1 VITQT
6 NSADIARLPEAYRTF
21 YHECVTF
28 IPESRVFCD
37 PISTLAYGTD
47 ASVYRLTPK
56 IVIKVSCADEMAR
69 IIMLADSAR
78 IAVTFRAAGTSLSG
92 QAVTDSV
99 LLVMSGGW
107 GKCVIADNG
116 DTISLEPG
124 ILGAEANAYLKPY
137 DRKIGPDPASIN
149 HAMIGGIAAN
159 NASGMCCGTTD
170 NSYKTV
176 TEMKIIFHDGTLLD
190 TSDPASRTAF
200 LAGHRE
206 LVSVVEN
213 IRDEIAADSG
223 LSELITRKYKIKNTT
238 GYGINSFVDHQDPI
252 DIIKHLMIGSEG
264 TLGFIADI
272 TFRTIVE
279 HAHKASALIFF
290 PDIAS
295 ACHGVMQLDRTV
307 VSAAELMDRIALRSV
322 DEKPGMPEYLKT
334 LDENVTALLVEV
346 RGENPVELEEKVGQ
360 LKQRLA
366 GLPTVFPITFTA
378 VKAEYE
384 ALWNIRKGLFPAV
397 GNVRRIG
404 TSVIIEDIAF
414 PLERLAEAT
423 VELRDIMIRNSYG
436 DAIIFGHALDGN
448 LHFVLTPDFTR
459 QEEVD
464 QYEKF
469 MQEVCAMVVDSYGG
483 ALKAE
488 HGTGRNMAPFV
499 EMEWGVH
506 AYSLMKRIK
515 QAFDPHNLINPG
527 VLIND
532 NPAVYL
538 ENLKHMPQAHEKI
551 DKCIECG
558 FCEIMC
564 PSKHLTSTPRQRIT
578 AQRQIAGL
586 RHSGTDPGQLERLE
600 QDYTYWGE
608 ATCAA
613 DGLCA
618 TTCPVSI
625 NTGDYTKLLRN
636 QKHGPQANAVAN
648 YIGSHF
654 AGTTAL
660 LRTGLNLA
668 DLLHQTLGTSV
679 MLRMTGTA
687 RELSGKRM
695 PLWTP
700 WMPQRGSVPKLS
712 QPHQPTKRPK
722 VVYFPSCSSRMMGP
736 AQSDPDQRPL
746 NQAVLAVLEKAGYE
760 VILPDDMDK
769 LCCGMAF
776 DSKGFFEAAE
786 TKSRELE
793 KALMAAS
800 HNGEY
805 PVLCD
810 TSPCLYRM
818 RQVLDKMLKL
828 YEPVEFIH
836 DFLMQRL
843 IFSKSPETV
852 AIHVTCS
859 STKMLL
865 TEKFKTVALACVEKI
880 VTPTKVTCCGFA
892 GSKGFDTPELT
903 AAALAEL
910 KPSLPAECKTGYSN
924 SRPCEIGLSQHG
936 GINYQS
942 IAYLVDR
949 CTTRRNLNN
958 SEEMLLESSSWV

>member
-1 VITQT
+1 M
-6 NSADIARLPEAYRTF
+6 
-21 YHECVTF
+21 
-28 IPESRVFCD
+28 FCD
-37 PISTLAYGTD
+37 PISTMAYGTD
-47 ASVYRLTPK
+47 ASVYRLIPK
-56 IVIKVSCADEMAR
+56 IVIKVSCADEMSR
-69 IIMLADSAR
+69 IITIAGSIK

-107 GKCVIADNG
+107 GKCVISDNG
-116 DTISLEPG
+116 ETISLEPAIMG
-124 ILGAEANAYLKPY
+124 SEANAYLKPY

-190 TSDPASRTAF
+190 TTDAASRAAF
-200 LAGHRE
+200 LAGHRD
-206 LVSVVEN
+206 LVASVES
-213 IRDEIAADSG
+213 IRDEIAADSA
-223 LSELITRKYKIKNTT
+223 LSDLITRKYKIKNTT

-290 PDIAS
+290 PDIAT
-295 ACHGVMQLDRTV
+295 ACQGVMQLDRTV
-307 VSAAELMDRIALRSV
+307 VSAAELMDRISLRAV
-322 DEKPGMPEYLKT
+322 EEKPGMPEYLKT
-334 LDENVTALLVEV
+334 LDENVTSLLVEV
-346 RGENPVELEEKVGQ
+346 RGESHVELDAQVAKV
-360 LKQRLA
+360 KQRLD
-366 GLPTVFPITFTA
+366 GIPTVFPIAFTD

-423 VELRDIMIRNSYG
+423 VELRSMMIRNGYG

-448 LHFVLTPDFTR
+448 LHFVLTPDFT
-459 QEEVD
+459 QQTEVV
-464 QYEKF
+464 QYDTF
-469 MQEVCAMVVDSYGG
+469 MQEVCAMVVNTYGG

-499 EMEWGVH
+499 EMEWGVK
-506 AYSLMKRIK
+506 AYCLMKRIK
-515 QAFDPHNLINPG
+515 KAFDPHNLINPG
-527 VLIND
+527 VIIND

-564 PSKHLTSTPRQRIT
+564 PSKNLTATPRQRIT

-586 RHSGTDPGQLERLE
+586 RQTGADASQLQRLE
-600 QDYTYWGE
+600 QDYDYWGE
-608 ATCAA
+608 VTCAV

-618 TTCPVSI
+618 TTCPVAI
-625 NTGDYTKLLRN
+625 NTGDYTKILRN
-636 QKHGPQANAVAN
+636 GKHGAEANTAAN

-654 AGTTAL
+654 AGTTTL
-660 LRTGLNLA
+660 IRTGLNLA
-668 DLLHQTLGTSV
+668 DLLHRTLGTTI

-687 RELSGKRM
+687 RELSGKRL

-700 WMPQRGSVPKLS
+700 WMPQRGSVPKVS
-712 QPHQPTKRPK
+712 RPQQPTKKPK

-760 VILPDDMDK
+760 VILPEEMDK

-786 TKSRELE
+786 DKSRELE
-793 KALMAAS
+793 KALMVAS
-800 HNGEY
+800 HDGEY

-818 RQVLDKMLKL
+818 RQALDKKLKL

-843 IFSKSPETV
+843 IFTRSPETV

-865 TEKFKTVALACVEKI
+865 TEKFKTVALACVAKI

-892 GSKGFDTPELT
+892 GSKGFDTPELA

-924 SRPCEIGLSQHG
+924 SRPCEIGLSQHS

-949 CTTRRNLNN
+949 CTTHRNLDNGG
-958 SEEMLLESSSWV
+958 EVLLESTNWV

>member
-1 VITQT
+1 MNTQT
-6 NSADIARLPEAYRTF
+6 NSADIARLPDAYRAF
-21 YHECVTF
+21 YHECITF

-47 ASVYRLTPK
+47 ASVYRLIPK
-56 IVIKVSCADEMAR
+56 IVIKVSSAEEMSR
-69 IIMLADSAR
+69 IIRVADFSK

-107 GKCVIADNG
+107 GKCVISDNG
-116 DTISLEPG
+116 DTISLEPA
-124 ILGAEANAYLKPY
+124 ILGSEANAYLKPY

-190 TSDPASRTAF
+190 TSDMASREAF
-200 LAGHRE
+200 LTDHQD
-206 LVSVVEN
+206 LVATIAS
-213 IRDEIAADSG
+213 IRDEIAADIA

-238 GYGINSFVDHQDPI
+238 GYGINSFVDHTDPI

-272 TFRTIVE
+272 TFRTIIE

-290 PDIAS
+290 PDIAC
-295 ACHGVMQLDRTV
+295 ACQGVMQLDRTV
-307 VSAAELMDRIALRSV
+307 VSAAELMDRISLRAV
-322 DEKPGMPEYLKT
+322 EEKPGMPEYLKT
-334 LDENVTALLVEV
+334 LDENVTSLLVEV
-346 RGENPVELEEKVGQ
+346 RGENHEVLDLLVEKV
-360 LKQRLA
+360 KQRLD
-366 GLPTVFPITFTA
+366 GIPTVFPITFTD

-423 VELRDIMIRNSYG
+423 VELRSMMIRNGYG

-448 LHFVLTPDFTR
+448 LHFVLTPDFT
-459 QEEVD
+459 QQAEVE
-464 QYEKF
+464 QYDKF
-469 MQEVCAMVVDSYGG
+469 MQEVCGMVVKTYGG

-499 EMEWGVH
+499 EMEWGVK

-515 QAFDPHNLINPG
+515 KAFDPHNLINPG
-527 VLIND
+527 VIIND
-532 NPAVYL
+532 NPAVYM

-564 PSKHLTSTPRQRIT
+564 PSKNLTATPRQRIT

-586 RHSGTDPGQLERLE
+586 RQSGADESQLQRLA
-600 QDYTYWGE
+600 QDYDYWGE
-608 ATCAA
+608 VTCAV

-625 NTGDYTKLLRN
+625 NTGDYTKILRN
-636 QKHGPQANAVAN
+636 QKHGAQANNTAN
-648 YIGSHF
+648 YIARHF
-654 AGTTAL
+654 AGTAAL
-660 LRTGLNLA
+660 VRTGLTFA
-668 DLLHQTLGTSV
+668 DLMHQLLGSSS
-679 MLRMTGTA
+679 MTQMANTA
-687 RELSGKRM
+687 RDLSRNAV

-700 WMPQRGSVPKLS
+700 WMPKPGSVPKLS
-712 QPHQPTKRPK
+712 KPHQPTNKPK
-722 VVYFPSCSSRMMGP
+722 VVYFASCSSRMMGP
-736 AQSDPDQRPL
+736 AQGDPDQRPL
-746 NQAVLAVLEKAGYE
+746 NKVVMAVLEKAGYE
-760 VILPDDMDK
+760 VILPEEMDK

-793 KALMAAS
+793 KALLVAS
-800 HNGEY
+800 NNGEY

-818 RQVLDKMLKL
+818 RQVLDKRLKL

-836 DFLMQRL
+836 DLLMQRL
-843 IFSKSPETV
+843 IFTKSPETA

-865 TEKFKTVALACVEKI
+865 TEKFKTVALACVAKI

-903 AAALAEL
+903 ATALAEL
-910 KPSLPAECKTGYSN
+910 KPSLPPECKTGYSN
-924 SRPCEIGLSQHG
+924 SRPCEIGLSQHS

-949 CTTRRNLNN
+949 CTIGRNLDIPTETTN
-958 SEEMLLESSSWV
+958 WV